1 MEDAAGQ
8 PLRLDDPYPGQAGE
22 LRTVVPGA
30 GRQDDRH
37 RVAVHLDQLIHEPA
51 GEGVVAAD
59 DVVRFGVGYRLG
71 LGQDPAP
78 RGGDQP
84 RAAIAQAA
92 EALGHGQIVS
102 AGYQALISADK
113 ERFALVARWVVV
125 WPPLRVPAFVPDR
138 ME

>member
-1 MEDAAGQ
+1 MWC
-8 PLRLDDPYPGQAGE
+8 PRLM
-22 LRTVVPGA
+22 LNIRTTRRSCGFSSWA
-30 GRQDDRH
+30 SS
-37 RVAVHLDQLIHEPA
+37 
-51 GEGVVAAD
+51 VAAEAM
-59 DVVRFGVGYRLG
+59 VGGFGPGSRLG

-125 WPPLRVPAFVPDR
+125 WPPLRVPAFVPD
-138 ME
+138 